1 MKNSGNN
8 GPTTKIFLIDYIMSF
23 ILLQLDLHNSLLKT
37 NKIDRDVTFNAK
49 KKESQS
55 KTL

>member
-8 GPTTKIFLIDYIMSF
+8 SPTTKIFLIDYIMSF
-23 ILLQLDLHNSLLKT
+23 ILLQLDLHSSLLKT

-55 KTL
+55 KAL